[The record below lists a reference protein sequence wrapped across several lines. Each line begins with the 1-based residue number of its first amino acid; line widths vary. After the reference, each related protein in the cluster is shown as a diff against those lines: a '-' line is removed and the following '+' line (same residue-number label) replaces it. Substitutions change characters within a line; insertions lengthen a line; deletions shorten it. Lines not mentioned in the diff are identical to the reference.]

1 MKCQKCNR
9 LFVQKGKRW
18 CASCSSGMTLEQK
31 IQAQRDH
38 KALLEKRMEK
48 IRLDYEKA
56 NAIFGGK

>member
-1 MKCQKCNR
+1 
-9 LFVQKGKRW
+9 
-18 CASCSSGMTLEQK
+18 MTLEQK